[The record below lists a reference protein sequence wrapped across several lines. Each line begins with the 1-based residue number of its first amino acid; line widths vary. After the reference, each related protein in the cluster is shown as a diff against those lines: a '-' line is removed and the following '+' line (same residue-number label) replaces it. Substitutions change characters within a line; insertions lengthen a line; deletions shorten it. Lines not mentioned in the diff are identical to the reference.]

1 MAAETYL
8 YPWSQEEAKRRGELT
23 LWQESRDANISC
35 RKAIE
40 AAISEDYDGQSLHP
54 KSAKVV
60 IAEHGYKRTAFVL
73 ANTVRHL
80 KDKGEI
86 SAENVCW
93 ANSVHLPPE
102 KNGPSGAISAANP
115 SAAINAFVDE
125 YRAAVQ
131 ELGLFDY
138 TQCERD
144 GKTQDFTGKVLVL
157 SPNILKESCWRPYDQ
172 LWYAH
177 DGYGCSPDAIGRS
190 IRCTCLSDGEET
202 RWNRH
207 DFIGVLKD
215 ENMPDWAQERSKQL
229 TGQEQMNA
237 PEIGGMTMN

>member
-1 MAAETYL
+1 METEPYL
-8 YPWSQEEAKRRGELT
+8 YPWSREEAVRRGELT

-40 AAISEDYDGQSLHP
+40 AAISEDYDGQALHP
-54 KSAKVV
+54 NSAKVV
-60 IAEHGYKRTAFVL
+60 INGQGYKRTAFVL

-80 KDKGEI
+80 NDKSEI
-86 SAENVCW
+86 SAENVRW
-93 ANSVHLPPE
+93 ANAVHLPPE

-115 SAAINAFVDE
+115 SEAINAFIDE

-138 TQCERD
+138 THCERD
-144 GKTQDFTGKVLVL
+144 SKAQDFTGKVLVL
-157 SPNILKESCWRPYDQ
+157 SPNILKESCWKPTDQ

-177 DGYGCSPDAIGRS
+177 DGFGCSPDAIGRS
-190 IRCTCLSDGEET
+190 IRCECLGDGEQT

-207 DFIGVLKD
+207 DFVGVLKD
-215 ENMPDWAQERSKQL
+215 EFLPDWARERLAQL
-229 TGQEQMNA
+229 TGQEQTDA
-237 PEIGGMTMN
+237 PEMGGMTMN